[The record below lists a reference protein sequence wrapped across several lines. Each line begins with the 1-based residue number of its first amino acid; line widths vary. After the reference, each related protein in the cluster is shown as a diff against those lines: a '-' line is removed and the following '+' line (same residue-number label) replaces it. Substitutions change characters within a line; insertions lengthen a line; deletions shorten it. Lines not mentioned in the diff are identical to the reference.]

1 MGTIM
6 SKTKKNNNTIKEKE
20 NKKTKPSKKLKHK
33 KSKKATSNSNTLCY
47 LSPKNFSN
55 NYDKHYF
62 TIDMDYE
69 SESLETLPHSDD
81 KIHGNKK
88 LPACY
93 YTIEVCSGGS
103 YESNYKIQRRYSEF
117 EWLRNE
123 LSSSNKNNKALR
135 TLPPKT
141 YFSCRGPTEE
151 FIDDRQKELFEFLDD
166 ALNVS
171 TNVQHPAMRR
181 FLMLD
186 KLDGGGDIVVGPI
199 GKEKGKKKKEE
210 YDEPK
215 GEEEDD
221 GDDDDDDN
229 DSVEDVTHKAKARK

>member
-55 NYDKHYF
+55 NYDKHF

-141 YFSCRGPTEE
+141 YFSCRGPTDE

-229 DSVEDVTHKAKARK
+229 YSV